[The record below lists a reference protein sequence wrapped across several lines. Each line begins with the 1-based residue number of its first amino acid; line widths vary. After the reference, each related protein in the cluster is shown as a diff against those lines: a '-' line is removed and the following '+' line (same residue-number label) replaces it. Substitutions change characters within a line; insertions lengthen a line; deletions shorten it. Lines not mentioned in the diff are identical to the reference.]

1 MRLKWER
8 MALLN
13 LHAIH
18 DYICQH
24 DTRAVQNIAQQIQDS
39 AVNLK
44 SFPLLGRPAEIGDVR
59 LLQVPGLPYLL
70 PYRVINDTIHILAV
84 FDERQRRPPEW
95 Q

>member
-1 MRLKWER
+1 VRLKWER
-8 MALLN
+8 ESLLN
-13 LHAIH
+13 LVAIH

-24 DTRAVQNIAQQIQDS
+24 DPRAAESVAQRIQ
-39 AVNLK
+39 ATAFNLK

-70 PYRVINDTIHILAV
+70 PYHVKGDVIHILAV
-84 FDERQRRPPEW
+84 FDERRKRPPEW